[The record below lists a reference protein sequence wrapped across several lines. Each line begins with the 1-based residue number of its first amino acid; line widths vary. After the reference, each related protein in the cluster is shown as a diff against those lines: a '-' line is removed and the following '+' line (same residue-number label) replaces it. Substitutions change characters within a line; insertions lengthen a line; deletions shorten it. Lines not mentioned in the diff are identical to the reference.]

1 MYLCQRLWGKGNAVI
16 AGVLLLA
23 AAFITGCGG
32 TGSPDEGTLTPGSME
47 LVSVTPLSA
56 DAPSGNLLYNG
67 DFSEFWAGAP
77 APTGFN
83 VPAAGAASKVAR
95 GVGLK
100 DRGVSNFSA
109 VQTWDR
115 SDRGMG
121 PEHRLGTQVKG
132 LKPATAYRL
141 EVLADGGAG
150 VLAGIGVA
158 QLDAKGKATDLA
170 PCSLYVAGG
179 IGPKTYTGHFV
190 TQAGGD
196 HVLTSL
202 LISTDKLP
210 ATVTWYEWR
219 LSEAPGEAERLA
231 IEARLRD
238 SGGRRK
244 RIEWQLR
251 QFNEMTTRL
260 KGYDAWREKV
270 APFVTNLTETLKL
283 VADTGS
289 DVFEGEDAYL
299 FSHFGSLFLLEQELA
314 YTKEGEYTPA
324 VRAIV
329 DFNRQLAN
337 QGIDLIFVPAPVRGA
352 VYPDKLVP
360 GIDPALHVAPQ
371 IVRLMQL
378 LNNLDVEAVDMLDV
392 LRASRQRN
400 ESVFLRSEAKFTSA
414 AIARMARSLTG
425 RLDRYSFF
433 ESGETPRVEYQTA
446 KKPVTW
452 RGSMLQDLPEER
464 QATYADEAQ
473 ALTQVLDA
481 QGSLY
486 QPPEKGPIAMMG
498 NAATQYAEEGASL
511 AAHLSKELR
520 MPVALLPVQDPGPSA
535 PRKLADLGPAA
546 LDGVRVLIWVVPM
559 DYFRESDSYTWE
571 SMPEY

>member
-1 MYLCQRLWGKGNAVI
+1 MYFYQRIRGRGIAAF
-16 AGVLLLA
+16 AGVLLS
-23 AAFITGCGG
+23 ITAVMPGCGG
-32 TGSPDEGTLTPGSME
+32 PDTPAEGTLPPGSME
-47 LVSVTPLSA
+47 LVSVTPVSA
-56 DAPSGNLLYNG
+56 DTPSGNLLYNG

-83 VPAAGAASKVAR
+83 VPAEGGASKVAR

-115 SDRGMG
+115 PDLGMG

-141 EVLADGGAG
+141 EVLAEGGAG
-150 VLAGIGVA
+150 VLTGIGVA
-158 QLDAKGKATDLA
+158 QLDAKGKATDLV

-202 LISTDKLP
+202 LVFADKLP
-210 ATVTWYEWR
+210 AAVTWYEWR
-219 LSEAPGEAERLA
+219 LSEAPGEPERLA
-231 IEARLRD
+231 AEARMRD
-238 SGGRRK
+238 SDGRRK

-251 QFNEMTTRL
+251 QFNEMIAGL

-270 APFVTNLTETLKL
+270 APFITNLTETLKL

-299 FSHFGSLFLLEQELA
+299 FSRFGSLFLLEQELA
-314 YTKEGEYTPA
+314 YTKESEYTSA

-329 DFNRQLAN
+329 DFNRQLAGR
-337 QGIDLIFVPAPVRGA
+337 GIDLIFVPAPVRGA

-371 IVRLMQL
+371 MVRLMQL

-400 ESVFLRSEAKFTSA
+400 ESVFLRSEARFTSA
-414 AIARMARSLTG
+414 AIARTARALTG
-425 RLDRYSFF
+425 RLDRYSFL

-446 KKPVTW
+446 NKPVTW
-452 RGSMLQDLPEER
+452 RGSMLKDLPEER
-464 QATYADEAQ
+464 QAAYADEAQ

-481 QGSLY
+481 QGNLF
-486 QPPEKGPIAMMG
+486 QAPAKAPIAVMG
-498 NAATQYAEEGASL
+498 NVGMQYAEEGGSL

-520 MPVALLPVQDPGPSA
+520 LPIALLPVQDPGPGA
-535 PRKLADLGPAA
+535 PRKLAELGPDA

-559 DYFRESDSYTWE
+559 NYFRESDSYTWE